1 MIDVAQEH
9 PQAVDV
15 VDRVDQNGAA
25 AGFAAPCEVM
35 IALRLV
41 RKPDRGCRDRAA
53 DAALGDQFDCAAHDG
68 VVAAVMAGQ
77 RRDRGGLG
85 GLDQFQRI
93 GDGIGHR
100 LLDEDRDTRRN
111 TSKPHFDMQLIG
123 HRDDHTVGAGFAQEI
138 IQRGKAGIAKP
149 GCLGGGLGRGVGDA
163 GEFVVG
169 AARAQDV
176 DVLAPDQSGAGDGN
190 SHFSH
195 GSHGNRSGTFGRAAR
210 VRPWRPSGGR
220 PSHRWRGDSR

>member
-9 PQAVDV
+9 AQAVDV

-25 AGFAAPCEVM
+25 AGFAAPGKVV

-53 DAALGDQFDCAAHDG
+53 DAAFGDQFDCAAHDG
-68 VVAAVMAGQ
+68 VVATVMAGQ

-100 LLDEDRDTRRN
+100 LLDEDRDTGRN
-111 TSKPHFDMQLIG
+111 TSKAHFDMQLIG
-123 HRDDHTVGAGFAQEI
+123 HRDDHAVGARFAQEI
-138 IQRGKAGIAKP
+138 IKRGKAAIAKP

-190 SHFSH
+190 SYF
-195 GSHGNRSGTFGRAAR
+195 GHGNRSGTFGRAAR
-210 VRPWRPSGGR
+210 VRPWRPSRG
-220 PSHRWRGDSR
+220 PPWHRWRGDIR